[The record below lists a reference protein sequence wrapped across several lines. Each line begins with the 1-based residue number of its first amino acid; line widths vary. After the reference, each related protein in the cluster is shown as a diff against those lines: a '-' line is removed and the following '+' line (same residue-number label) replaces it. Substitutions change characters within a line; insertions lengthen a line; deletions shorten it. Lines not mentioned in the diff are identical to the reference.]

1 MRVKD
6 MSHYVEKLRQKNPLV
21 ICLTNDVVKNF
32 TANGLLALGAS
43 PVMSGCKE
51 DLQDLMPLANAVLI
65 NIGTITPELATLYKA
80 AAKLANAHNVPIIL
94 DPVAAGAG
102 AFRKSV
108 ALDLL
113 TDYKIAVIRGNAGE
127 IAALVNESIA
137 TKGVDSSGANEPG
150 PLAQRAAKQYKTV
163 VIATGA
169 VDGVATESG
178 YVELANGSSLMP
190 KVVGTGCLL
199 GAVVA
204 AFVGSGSNQAD
215 VVIDKGGHQSNLS
228 IPCHDASDAVY
239 FDLARAAISTYNVS
253 GELAELKSFGKGPGT
268 YAVEFINALEA
279 VTDDMVIK
287 QTQCVRTAFNRLY
300 NDRERICKAMDIY
313 FICGTQDFEGH
324 EDQALKTIEEALQAG
339 ITMFQLREK
348 GKGSLEGARK
358 KDFALKV
365 QALCKQYKVP
375 FIVNDDMDLAEELDA
390 DGVHIGQDD
399 APIEEVRVRFGHK
412 IIGLSI
418 HDVSE
423 YKLSNVALAD
433 YIGVGPIHGTQ
444 SKADA
449 KSAIGYEGIQA
460 VRHFDP
466 QVPIVA
472 IGGIVAADVKPLKT
486 AGADGVSVIS
496 AITKASD
503 VSQAV
508 AALKQ

>member
-6 MSHYVEKLRQKNPLV
+6 MTHYVEQLRQKNPLV

-51 DLQDLMPLANAVLI
+51 DLQDLIPLANAVLI
-65 NIGTITPELATLYKA
+65 NIGTITPELATLYKE

-94 DPVAAGAG
+94 DPVAVGAG

-113 TDYKIAVIRGNAGE
+113 TDYKIAVVRGNAGE

-169 VDGVATESG
+169 IDGVATESN
-178 YVELANGSSLMP
+178 YVELANGSSVMP

-204 AFVGSGSNQAD
+204 AFVGSDRNAA
-215 VVIDKGGHQSNLS
+215 
-228 IPCHDASDAVY
+228 C
-239 FDLARAAISTYNVS
+239 FDLARAALSTYNVS

-279 VTDDMVIK
+279 VDDEMVIK
-287 QTQCVRTAFNRLY
+287 QTQCVRTAFANPD
-300 NDRERICKAMDIY
+300 NDREAIRKAMDIY
-313 FICGTQDFEGH
+313 FICGTQDFAGH

-348 GKGSLEGARK
+348 GPGALEGDNK
-358 KDFALKV
+358 KNFALKV

-375 FIVNDDMDLAEELDA
+375 FVVNDDMDLAEELDA

-399 APIEEVRVRFGHK
+399 DPIEEVRQRFGRK

-423 YKLSNVALAD
+423 YKTSNVALAD

-449 KSAIGYEGIQA
+449 KSAIGYEGIKA
-460 VRHFDP
+460 VRQFAP

-472 IGGIVAADVKPLKT
+472 IGGIVPADVKPLKA

-496 AITKASD
+496 AITKAKNVKD
-503 VSQAV
+503 AV
-508 AALKQ
+508 TALK

>member
-6 MSHYVEKLRQKNPLV
+6 MTHYVEQLRQKNPLV

-51 DLQDLMPLANAVLI
+51 DLQDLIPLANAVLI
-65 NIGTITPELATLYKA
+65 NIGTITPELATLYKE

-94 DPVAAGAG
+94 DPVAVGAG

-113 TDYKIAVIRGNAGE
+113 KNYKIAVVRGNAGE

-150 PLAQRAAKQYKTV
+150 SLAQRAAKQYKIV
-163 VIATGA
+163 VIATGPI
-169 VDGVATESG
+169 DGVATESN
-178 YVELANGSSLMP
+178 YVELANGSSVMP

-204 AFVGSGSNQAD
+204 AFVGSDRNAA
-215 VVIDKGGHQSNLS
+215 
-228 IPCHDASDAVY
+228 C
-239 FDLARAAISTYNVS
+239 FDLARAALSTYNVS

-279 VTDDMVIK
+279 VDDEMVIK
-287 QTQCVRTAFNRLY
+287 QTQCVRTAFANPY
-300 NDRERICKAMDIY
+300 NDREAIRKAMDIY
-313 FICGTQDFEGH
+313 FICGTQDFAGH

-348 GKGSLEGARK
+348 GPGALEGDNK

-375 FIVNDDMDLAEELDA
+375 FVVNDDMDLAEELDA

-399 APIEEVRVRFGHK
+399 DPIEEVRQRFGRK

-423 YKLSNVALAD
+423 YKTSNVALAD

-449 KSAIGYEGIQA
+449 KSAIGYEGIKA
-460 VRHFDP
+460 VRQFDP

-472 IGGIVAADVKPLKT
+472 IGGIVAADVKPLKA

-496 AITKASD
+496 AITKAKNVKD
-503 VSQAV
+503 AV
-508 AALKQ
+508 TALK

>member
-6 MSHYVEKLRQKNPLV
+6 MTHYVEQLRQKNPLV

-51 DLQDLMPLANAVLI
+51 DLQDLIPLANAVLI
-65 NIGTITPELATLYKA
+65 NIGTITPELATLYKE

-113 TDYKIAVIRGNAGE
+113 TNYKIAVVRGNAGE

-169 VDGVATESG
+169 IDGVATESN
-178 YVELANGSSLMP
+178 YVELANGSSVMP

-204 AFVGSGSNQAD
+204 AFVGSDRNAA
-215 VVIDKGGHQSNLS
+215 
-228 IPCHDASDAVY
+228 C
-239 FDLARAAISTYNVS
+239 FDLARAALSTYNVS

-279 VTDDMVIK
+279 VDDEMVIK
-287 QTQCVRTAFNRLY
+287 QTQCVRTAFANPY
-300 NDRERICKAMDIY
+300 NDREAIRKAMDIY
-313 FICGTQDFEGH
+313 FICGTQDFAGH

-348 GKGSLEGARK
+348 GPGALEGDNK

-375 FIVNDDMDLAEELDA
+375 FVVNDDMDLAEELDA

-399 APIEEVRVRFGHK
+399 DPIEEVRQRFGRK

-423 YKLSNVALAD
+423 YKTSNVALAD
-433 YIGVGPIHGTQ
+433 YIGVGSIHGTQ

-449 KSAIGYEGIQA
+449 KSAIGYEGIKA
-460 VRHFDP
+460 VRRFDP

-472 IGGIVAADVKPLKT
+472 IGGIVPADVKPLKA

-496 AITKASD
+496 AITKAKNVKD
-503 VSQAV
+503 AV
-508 AALKQ
+508 TALK